1 MPILLHSHSAQL
13 PQDQLCTLLKGG
25 EISPYAGLVHLLSAG
40 PCQFS
45 PSPSTCVPNILQALK
60 SLTKHSSSL
69 WMKRLTLSLC
79 WVNWKLKYS
88 DNGMSSP
95 DYNHLNFHL
104 LHHTFLQFQ
113 KKVSL
118 FLLFKATFWYLW
130 ACSIS
135 YSVFGPHLHLFLL
148 AGSFS

>member
-13 PQDQLCTLLKGG
+13 PQDQLCTLLKG
-25 EISPYAGLVHLLSAG
+25 ENSALMLDWYICCQLG

-45 PSPSTCVPNILQALK
+45 PIPSTCVPNILQALK
-60 SLTKHSSSL
+60 SLTKHSSYL

-88 DNGMSSP
+88 DKGMSSP
-95 DYNHLNFHL
+95 DYHHLNFHL
-104 LHHTFLQFQ
+104 LHHTFLQSMS
-113 KKVSL
+113 KP
-118 FLLFKATFWYLW
+118 TFWYLW
-130 ACSIS
+130 ACSIR
-135 YSVFGPHLHLFLL
+135 YSIFGPHLHLFLF